1 MAELNPNKETV
12 MITYSKNGKWKLYWG
27 GMPLPAGSEALGTV
41 TRDGYDTG
49 ALIRLA
55 SGQYVQGNA
64 GSIRALDPAA
74 VDNAIA
80 ASSAAAALGSV
91 RSSKKSISSAANG
104 AKGGRPRKV
113 KNPPT
118 E

>member
-1 MAELNPNKETV
+1 

-27 GMPLPAGSEALGTV
+27 DMPLPAGGEALGTV

-64 GSIRALDPAA
+64 GATRPLDPSA
-74 VDNAIA
+74 VDSAIA
-80 ASSAAAALGSV
+80 ASSAAAVLGSA
-91 RSSKKSISSAANG
+91 RSSKKSASSAANG
-104 AKGGRPRKV
+104 ALGGRPRKV
-113 KNPPT
+113 KNLQP
-118 E
+118 

>member
-1 MAELNPNKETV
+1 ML
-12 MITYSKNGKWKLYWG
+12 TYSKNGKWKLYWG
-27 GMPLPAGSEALGTV
+27 AMPLPAGGESLGTV

-64 GSIRALDPAA
+64 GSIRSLDSAA
-74 VDNAIA
+74 VDTAIA

-91 RSSKKSISSAANG
+91 RSSKKSASSAANG
-104 AKGGRPRKV
+104 AKGGRPSKTPA
-113 KNPPT
+113 NI
-118 E
+118 

>member
-1 MAELNPNKETV
+1 

-27 GMPLPAGSEALGTV
+27 DMPIPAGSEALGTV

-64 GSIRALDPAA
+64 GSMRPLDPSA
-74 VDNAIA
+74 VDAAIA
-80 ASSAAAALGSV
+80 ASSAAAVLGYDE
-91 RSSKKSISSAANG
+91 RAFLARQYK
-104 AKGGRPRKV
+104 
-113 KNPPT
+113 
-118 E
+118 

>member
-1 MAELNPNKETV
+1 

-27 GMPLPAGSEALGTV
+27 DMPIPAGSEALGTV

-64 GSIRALDPAA
+64 GSMRPLDPSA
-74 VDNAIA
+74 VDSAIA
-80 ASSAAAALGSV
+80 ASSAAAVLGSV
-91 RSSKKSISSAANG
+91 RSRKKSASSAANG
-104 AKGGRPRKV
+104 ALGGRPRKV
-113 KNPPT
+113 KNPQP
-118 E
+118 

>member
-1 MAELNPNKETV
+1 

-27 GMPLPAGSEALGTV
+27 GMPLPAGGEALGTV
-41 TRDGYDTG
+41 TRDGFDTG

-64 GSIRALDPAA
+64 GSIRSLDPAA
-74 VDNAIA
+74 VDAAIA

-91 RSSKKSISSAANG
+91 RSSKKSASSAANG
-104 AKGGRPRKV
+104 ALGGRPRKV
-113 KNPPT
+113 KIQPA

>member
-1 MAELNPNKETV
+1 

-27 GMPLPAGSEALGTV
+27 DMPIPAGSEALGTV

-64 GSIRALDPAA
+64 GSMRPLDPSA
-74 VDNAIA
+74 VDSALA
-80 ASSAAAALGSV
+80 ASSAAAVLGSV
-91 RSSKKSISSAANG
+91 SGSCMEAA
-104 AKGGRPRKV
+104 ADTLLRIKDV
-113 KNPPT
+113 AAM
-118 E
+118 